1 MAVPF
6 AEGQIANIVCRVPP
20 KPQRKDFASLTVQVA
35 WKLRTSWRVESLLQ
49 RVAIHVAAAE
59 GFRSGELSIAVV
71 GARRMAT
78 LHRQFAGVPGPTDVL
93 TFDLGTNPRQR
104 RLIGEVVVCA
114 DVARR
119 AAARIATSPLRPAA
133 RAELALYVTHG
144 ILHLAGYDDHTPADF
159 RRIHRREDFL
169 LAQLGFGPVFG
180 RAAMDPVGG
189 GAIRRRRL

>member
-6 AEGQIANIVCRVPP
+6 AKGRIANIVCRVPP
-20 KPQRKDFASLTVQVA
+20 KLQPEDVAGLTVQVT
-35 WKLRTSWRVESLLQ
+35 WNLRTSWSAEPLLR
-49 RVAIHVAAAE
+49 RVAIHVATAE
-59 GFRSGELSIAVV
+59 GFRSGDLSIAVV

-78 LHRQFAGVPGPTDVL
+78 LHRQFSGVPGPTDVL

-104 RLIGEVVVCA
+104 RLSGEIVVCA

-119 AAARIATSPLRPAA
+119 AAARIATSSLRPAA

-144 ILHLAGYDDHTPADF
+144 ILHLAGYDDHNPADF

-169 LAQLGFGPVFG
+169 LAQLGLGPVFE
-180 RAAMDPVGG
+180 RAALEPFRA
-189 GAIRRRRL
+189 GATRRRRS